1 MRRNLTVI
9 IFAKSA
15 NICRVK
21 TRLWPTLN
29 HRQCLNLHKTLV
41 RKVIKPLE
49 AWHKYRV
56 VVYTTGHSHA
66 YKLSHKLTIKQQYG
80 PDLGTRMYYA
90 MLQELRYSQRVI
102 LVGSDCVAVT
112 RKYIEQASRLLY
124 RNNDIVIGPT
134 HDGGYCL
141 IAARS
146 ACKSIFKNITWGSTD
161 VFNQT
166 ISNAKRAHR
175 HIHVLEPIH
184 DIDTAEDLQFMNQT
198 NEMRIS

>member
-1 MRRNLTVI
+1 MRRDLTVI

-29 HRQCLNLHKTLV
+29 HRQCLNLHKTLA
-41 RKVIKPLE
+41 RQIIKPLE

-56 VVYTTGHSHA
+56 VVYTTGHNNHA
-66 YKLSHKLTIKQQYG
+66 YKLTYKLTIKQQYG

-102 LVGSDCVAVT
+102 LVGSDCIQLT
-112 RKYIEQASRLLY
+112 PKYIEQASQRLQ

-146 ACKSIFKNITWGSTD
+146 ACKAIFKNISWGSAD
-161 VFNQT
+161 VFDQT
-166 ISNAKRAHR
+166 IMNATRAHR
-175 HIHVLEPIH
+175 RIHVLDPIR
-184 DIDTAEDLQFMNQT
+184 DIDTAEDLQFINQA
-198 NEMRIS
+198 NEL